1 MHNGFAQIERNL
13 MSPRRKALSILSWLT
28 IIFGVAV
35 FAFACVMIGISASF
49 ISSTPTGADL
59 SLLPDLTTIGS
70 SETEFDDSMLGAL
83 MAVTLLFGIFIALVG
98 IVYIVIGILGRRGAK
113 DPRKIVPF
121 MAVATVGLLLA
132 TCDLFA
138 LASTTGLDA
147 TTIAVSLLS
156 FFFPALGV
164 YLAYSIRLRRE
175 DVAQGAPLGPDGD
188 EFENGFNPRKLG
200 FMRVLQVMF
209 ALNIVISMLYLTT
222 LIKGNYELDFNELL
236 NLFNVIADGV
246 LFWFLWQR
254 YRTTRWVA
262 MGLSTFNIVVGSG
275 YHLAT
280 GVFDPTVQLFLC
292 MGDIIVLI
300 YFATSRRV
308 QAVLTVPFSAER
320 VEKRLD
326 AAKESFYNP
335 RTWAFWRSLIMY
347 FCLFSIVGH
356 WMEAAFCLLIKYG
369 IVPGIYDPNSQI
381 WSDWL
386 YPFPVYGF
394 GTVACAL
401 ILYPI
406 KNWLQR
412 RIHSGW
418 GPVIVSFIVNT
429 LVCSAIELALGL
441 LQNQPVN
448 GVYPLWDYSNMFCNF
463 MGQICLQNS
472 LAFGAVAT
480 LMTWIVYPGLEK
492 LMGKLPNNVANVVFI
507 VVIAFFAIVFS
518 LYCVN
523 VVVPDFIGEA
533 AMDAA
538 TAA

>member
-1 MHNGFAQIERNL
+1 
-13 MSPRRKALSILSWLT
+13 MSPRRKALSILSWIT
-28 IIFGVAV
+28 IAFGIVV
-35 FAFACVMIGISASF
+35 FVFACVLIGLS
-49 ISSTPTGADL
+49 ADL
-59 SLLPDLTTIGS
+59 MSQIPSGTTLEIDFQLTTTDGLDADFNGS
-70 SETEFDDSMLGAL
+70 QLATAAVLLGMLGAL
-83 MAVTLLFGIFIALVG
+83 FVFIG

-113 DPRKIVPF
+113 NPRKIVPF
-121 MAVATVGLLLA
+121 MVVATFGLLLA

-147 TTIAVSLLS
+147 TTITVSVLS
-156 FFFPALGV
+156 FIFPALGV
-164 YLAYSIRLRRE
+164 YLAYSIRLGRE
-175 DVAQGAPLGPDGD
+175 DVAEGAPLGPDGD
-188 EFENGFNPRKLG
+188 EYEDGFNPRKLG
-200 FMRVLQVMF
+200 FMRVLQVF
-209 ALNIVISMLYLTT
+209 FVLNIIFSVLYLTT
-222 LIKGNYELDFNELL
+222 LIKGNYELDFNEFL

-254 YRTTRWVA
+254 YRSTRWVA
-262 MGLSTFNIVVGSG
+262 MGLSIFNIVVGTG
-275 YHLAT
+275 YHLVT
-280 GVFDPTVQLFLC
+280 DVFDPSSQLFLC

-300 YFATSRRV
+300 YFSTSRRV
-308 QAVLTVPFSAER
+308 QAALTQPFSVER
-320 VEKRLD
+320 VEQRLD
-326 AAKESFYNP
+326 DAKKSFYNP
-335 RTWAFWRSLIMY
+335 RTWAFWRSIIIY

-406 KNWLQR
+406 KNALQR
-412 RIHSGW
+412 KIHNGW
-418 GPVIVSFIVNT
+418 GPVVASFVVNT

-480 LMTWIVYPGLEK
+480 LMTWIIYPGLEK

-507 VVIAFFAIVFS
+507 VVIVFFAIVFS
-518 LYCVN
+518 LYCIN
-523 VVVPDFIGEA
+523 VVVPDFAVVADAGGVDMAGTEA
-533 AMDAA
+533 A
-538 TAA
+538 